1 MSYTIVGLFGSQDQA
16 KAVSESLE
24 KKGFKDSDY
33 IVYLTQSKPVEKSFW
48 SKLFTNDIDQE
59 ALRVMTLSPPWIP
72 AAKRGIPYKTSYT
85 IPIFF
90 QLGR

>member
-33 IVYLTQSKPVEKSFW
+33 IVYINQSKPVEKSFW
-48 SKLFTNDIDQE
+48 SKLFTDDIDQD
-59 ALRVMTLSPPWIP
+59 
-72 AAKRGIPYKTSYT
+72 
-85 IPIFF
+85 FF
-90 QLGR
+90 FSSRRRHTR